1 MDEVRV
7 IGTALEYFGSA
18 TLGGAESL
26 DYPFE
31 VRPGVDV
38 NDATVTFIDADGDP
52 YEMYSSALLDP
63 LAALPSP
70 QRH

>member
-1 MDEVRV
+1 VDEVRV
-7 IGTALEYFGSA
+7 IGTALEYSA
-18 TLGGAESL
+18 ARLGGTESL

-38 NDATVTFIDADGDP
+38 SDATVTFIDPPTGDP
-52 YEMYSSALLDP
+52 YEMYSSAFLDP

>member
-1 MDEVRV
+1 
-7 IGTALEYFGSA
+7 
-18 TLGGAESL
+18 
-26 DYPFE
+26 
-31 VRPGVDV
+31 V